1 MKRNGNKNR
10 MRIMKYII
18 DVKKSMNIRWINY
31 LCHLLNLLLLC
42 GYTSSSSS
50 VNSSNNNN
58 NIKSNNVLLLQ
69 STMSIVQQNK
79 STLTSISNDISSSVD
94 FMTSKNFTT
103 MPFSNRNREMD
114 SNNMIVVG
122 DNLRKDFNQNKNNI
136 KSDISSTY
144 QISNFN
150 ESNKSEKNS
159 LSVNVETRQIV
170 KRGGPKRVKNL
181 LNMTKVNTSDIT
193 ANNDEFKSFVRDDIS
208 YYDSIINQP
217 NLFSRVSRAPQ
228 NAKRKKL
235 KSVIANSVDTDVTKP
250 IKVSLLGLFELT
262 SRAGLRMEGKSEL
275 AAAELAVRHINERGL
290 LEGYTLELMTNDTQV
305 MNVTVIKQL
314 LLIIFCCK
322 FFFEF

>member
-1 MKRNGNKNR
+1 
-10 MRIMKYII
+10 MKYII

-50 VNSSNNNN
+50 VNSSNI
-58 NIKSNNVLLLQ
+58 IKSNNALLLQ

-79 STLTSISNDISSSVD
+79 STLTSISNDISSSAD
-94 FMTSKNFTT
+94 FMASKNFTT
-103 MPFSNRNREMD
+103 IPFSNRNREMD

-122 DNLRKDFNQNKNNI
+122 DKLRKGFNQNKNNK
-136 KSDISSTY
+136 KSEISTY

-159 LSVNVETRQIV
+159 LSVNVETRHLIE

-193 ANNDEFKSFVRDDIS
+193 ANNDEFKSFVRDDFS

-235 KSVIANSVDTDVTKP
+235 KSDIANSVDTDVTKP

-275 AAAELAVRHINERGL
+275 AAAELAVKHINERRL

-305 MNVTVIKQL
+305 MDVTVIKQL
-314 LLIIFCCK
+314 LLIIIVLN
-322 FFFEF
+322 FEF

>member
-1 MKRNGNKNR
+1 
-10 MRIMKYII
+10 
-18 DVKKSMNIRWINY
+18 MNIRWINY

-50 VNSSNNNN
+50 VNSSSS
-58 NIKSNNVLLLQ
+58 IKSNHVLLLQ
-69 STMSIVQQNK
+69 STMSIVQHNK
-79 STLTSISNDISSSVD
+79 STLTSVSNDSISAD
-94 FMTSKNFTT
+94 FITSKKFTT

-114 SNNMIVVG
+114 SNNMIVG
-122 DNLRKDFNQNKNNI
+122 DNLKKDFNQNKNNNNNNT
-136 KSDISSTY
+136 KSEISTY

-150 ESNKSEKNS
+150 ESNKNENS
-159 LSVNVETRQIV
+159 LSENVLCANETRRIE

-181 LNMTKVNTSDIT
+181 LSYKNMTKVNTTDIT

-208 YYDSIINQP
+208 YYDSISNQP

-235 KSVIANSVDTDVTKP
+235 KSVIANSIDTDVTKP

-262 SRAGLRMEGKSEL
+262 SRSGLRMEGKSEL

-314 LLIIFCCK
+314 FTLWLLSAVFCVMS
-322 FFFEF
+322 

>member
-1 MKRNGNKNR
+1 
-10 MRIMKYII
+10 MKYII

-50 VNSSNNNN
+50 VNSSNI
-58 NIKSNNVLLLQ
+58 IKSNNALLLQ

-79 STLTSISNDISSSVD
+79 STLTSISNDISSSAD
-94 FMTSKNFTT
+94 FMASKNFTT
-103 MPFSNRNREMD
+103 IPFSNRNREMD

-122 DNLRKDFNQNKNNI
+122 DKLRKGFNQNKNNK
-136 KSDISSTY
+136 KSEISTY

-159 LSVNVETRQIV
+159 LSVNVETRHLIE

-193 ANNDEFKSFVRDDIS
+193 ANNDEFKSFVRDDFS

-235 KSVIANSVDTDVTKP
+235 KSDIANSVDTDVTKP

-275 AAAELAVRHINERGL
+275 AAAELAVKHINERRL

-305 MNVTVIKQL
+305 MDVTVIKQL
-314 LLIIFCCK
+314 LLIIIVVN
-322 FFFEF
+322 FEF